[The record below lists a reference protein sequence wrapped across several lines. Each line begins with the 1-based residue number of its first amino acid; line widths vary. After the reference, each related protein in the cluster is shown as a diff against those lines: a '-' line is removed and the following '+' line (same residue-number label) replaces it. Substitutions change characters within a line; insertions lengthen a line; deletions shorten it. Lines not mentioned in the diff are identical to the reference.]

1 MILKFSDGT
10 VCRSDEG
17 INNVELIDK
26 FKSLHYI
33 SNETKLLTNDYQKEL
48 LFSSNVVFVNDF
60 VTDDWIS
67 NYNLLLEKLIVQQ
80 LSDNPTQLELQR
92 NLDLL
97 MNRLSENLFMLDLPV
112 KYERN
117 LQFDLNLIKYFR
129 LKQQDVVSAQEL
141 FNQLLQIHSRVCPGK
156 ILMLNHLDD
165 YDVDL
170 DEQQIEDLHLKL
182 VILN

>member
-1 MILKFSDGT
+1 MILKFGDGT
-10 VCRSDEG
+10 VCRVDEG
-17 INNVELIDK
+17 INKVELIDR
-26 FKSLHYI
+26 FESLHYI
-33 SNETKLLTNDYQKEL
+33 SNKTKLLTNDYQKEL
-48 LFSSNVVFVNDF
+48 LFSSHVVFVNDF
-60 VTDDWIS
+60 VVDDWIS

-80 LSDNPTQLELQR
+80 LSEK
-92 NLDLL
+92 LL
-97 MNRLSENLFMLDLPV
+97 MLDLPV

-117 LQFDLNLIKYFR
+117 LQFDLNLVKYFK
-129 LKQQDVVSAQEL
+129 LEQQNVNSAQEL
-141 FNQLLQIHSRVCPGK
+141 LNQLLQIHSRVCPGK

>member
-1 MILKFSDGT
+1 MILKFSEGT
-10 VCRSDEG
+10 VCRADEG

-26 FKSLHYI
+26 FKALHYI
-33 SNETKLLTNDYQKEL
+33 SNKTKLLTNDYQKEL
-48 LFSSNVVFVNDF
+48 LLSSHVVFVNDF
-60 VTDDWIS
+60 VIDDWIS

-80 LSDNPTQLELQR
+80 LSDNLTQLELQR

-97 MNRLSENLFMLDLPV
+97 MNQLSEKLLMLDLPV

-117 LQFDLNLIKYFR
+117 LQFDLDLVKYFR

-141 FNQLLQIHSRVCPGK
+141 FGQLLQIHSRVCPGK

>member
-10 VCRSDEG
+10 VCRADEG

-26 FKSLHYI
+26 FKALH
-33 SNETKLLTNDYQKEL
+33 NVNNTVKLLTNDYQKEL
-48 LFSSNVVFVNDF
+48 LFSSHVVFVNDF

-67 NYNLLLEKLIVQQ
+67 NYNLLLEKLVVQK
-80 LSDNPTQLELQR
+80 LSDDLNQSELQR
-92 NLDLL
+92 DLDLV

-117 LQFDLNLIKYFR
+117 LQFDLDLVKYFR

-141 FNQLLQIHSRVCPGK
+141 FGQLLQIHSRVCPGK
-156 ILMLNHLDD
+156 ILMLNHVDD

-182 VILN
+182 VILD

>member
-1 MILKFSDGT
+1 MILKFGDGM
-10 VCRSDEG
+10 VCHLDEG
-17 INNVELIDK
+17 INNVKLIDK
-26 FKSLHYI
+26 FRALHDV
-33 SNETKLLTNDYQKEL
+33 NNTVKLLTNDYQKEL
-48 LFSSNVVFVNDF
+48 LFSSHVVFVNDF

-67 NYNLLLEKLIVQQ
+67 NYNLLLEKLVVQQ

-156 ILMLNHLDD
+156 ILLLNHLDD

>member
-1 MILKFSDGT
+1 MILKFGDGM
-10 VCRSDEG
+10 VCHLDEG
-17 INNVELIDK
+17 INNVKLIDR
-26 FKSLHYI
+26 FRALHDV
-33 SNETKLLTNDYQKEL
+33 NNTVKLLTNDYQKEL
-48 LFSSNVVFVNDF
+48 LFSSHVVFVNDF

-67 NYNLLLEKLIVQQ
+67 NYNLLLEKLVVQQ

-156 ILMLNHLDD
+156 ILLLNHLDD

>member
-1 MILKFSDGT
+1 MIVKFSDGT
-10 VCRSDEG
+10 VCRVDEG
-17 INNVELIDK
+17 INNVELINK

-33 SNETKLLTNDYQKEL
+33 LDKTKLLTNDYQKEL
-48 LFSSNVVFVNDF
+48 LFSSHVVFVNDF

-67 NYNLLLEKLIVQQ
+67 NYNLLLEKLVVQK
-80 LSDNPTQLELQR
+80 LSDDPNQSELQR
-92 NLDLL
+92 DLDLV
-97 MNRLSENLFMLDLPV
+97 MNQLSEKLLMLDLPV

-117 LQFDLNLIKYFR
+117 LQFDLNLVKYFR
-129 LKQQDVVSAQEL
+129 LKQQNVVSAQEL
-141 FNQLLQIHSRVCPGK
+141 FGQLLQIHSHVCSGK

-170 DEQQIEDLHLKL
+170 DEQQIKDLHLKL

>member
-1 MILKFSDGT
+1 MILKFGDGT
-10 VCRSDEG
+10 VCRVDEG
-17 INNVELIDK
+17 INKVELINK
-26 FKSLHYI
+26 FKALHYI

-48 LFSSNVVFVNDF
+48 LFSSHVVFVNDF

-80 LSDNPTQLELQR
+80 LLDDPTCLELQR
-92 NLDLL
+92 DLDLV

-117 LQFDLNLIKYFR
+117 LQFDLNLVKYFR
-129 LKQQDVVSAQEL
+129 LKQQNVNSAQEL
-141 FNQLLQIHSRVCPGK
+141 FNQLLQIHSRVCPNK
-156 ILMLNHLDD
+156 VLLVNHLDD
-165 YDVDL
+165 YDVNL
-170 DEQQIEDLHLKL
+170 DEQQIEDSHLKL

>member
-10 VCRSDEG
+10 VCRVDEG
-17 INNVELIDK
+17 IDNVKLIDK
-26 FKSLHYI
+26 FDALHDVNTI
-33 SNETKLLTNDYQKEL
+33 SKLLTNDYQKEL
-48 LFSSNVVFVNDF
+48 LFSSHVVFVNDF

-97 MNRLSENLFMLDLPV
+97 MNQLSEKLLMLDLPV

-117 LQFDLNLIKYFR
+117 LQFDLNLVKYFR
-129 LKQQDVVSAQEL
+129 LEQQNVNSAQEL
-141 FNQLLQIHSRVCPGK
+141 FNQLLQIHSRVCSGK

-182 VILN
+182 VILD

>member
-10 VCRSDEG
+10 VCRADEG

-26 FKSLHYI
+26 FKALH
-33 SNETKLLTNDYQKEL
+33 NVNNTVKLLTNDYQKEL
-48 LFSSNVVFVNDF
+48 LFSSHVVFVNDF

-67 NYNLLLEKLIVQQ
+67 NYNLLLEKLVVQK
-80 LSDNPTQLELQR
+80 LSDDLNQSELQR
-92 NLDLL
+92 DLDLV
-97 MNRLSENLFMLDLPV
+97 MNQLSEKLLMLDLPV

-141 FNQLLQIHSRVCPGK
+141 FNQLLQIHSRVCPNK
-156 ILMLNHLDD
+156 VLLLNHLDD

-182 VILN
+182 VIFN

>member
-1 MILKFSDGT
+1 MIVKFSDGT
-10 VCRSDEG
+10 VCHLDEG
-17 INNVELIDK
+17 INNVELINK

-33 SNETKLLTNDYQKEL
+33 SNKTKLLTTDYQKEL
-48 LFSSNVVFVNDF
+48 LFSSHVVFVNDF

-97 MNRLSENLFMLDLPV
+97 MNQLSEKLLMLDLPV

-117 LQFDLNLIKYFR
+117 LQFDLNLVKYFR
-129 LKQQDVVSAQEL
+129 LKQQNVVSAQEL
-141 FNQLLQIHSRVCPGK
+141 FGQLLQIHSRVCPSK

-170 DEQQIEDLHLKL
+170 DEQQIEDLHIKL

>member
-1 MILKFSDGT
+1 MILKFGDGT
-10 VCRSDEG
+10 VCRVDEG
-17 INNVELIDK
+17 INRVELIDR
-26 FKSLHYI
+26 FESLHYI
-33 SNETKLLTNDYQKEL
+33 SNKTKLLTNDYQKEL
-48 LFSSNVVFVNDF
+48 LFSSHVVFVNDF
-60 VTDDWIS
+60 VVDDWIS

-80 LSDNPTQLELQR
+80 LSEK
-92 NLDLL
+92 LL
-97 MNRLSENLFMLDLPV
+97 MLDLPV